1 MCKKLPTRHEMVRI
15 AISMEERG
23 FDWREWGIMNR
34 LGDAGRPIRDYILSY
49 AEDVLDMWEGRAPS
63 RGHNASEIVFIAAN
77 NVGRELY
84 KELNYPSRNRMD
96 ELLAPPTPW
105 AAEEKAAALNTWR
118 ERHSKLPR
126 MSPKLGVF
134 HYSQGHCQRKHYP
147 LFVLTLGG
155 KEMLNENDTPR
166 LDVEQIP
173 DSVEFSLAQTLFRE
187 ISLAFQDPE
196 VQEDYQRWKAER
208 NKSPI

>member
-49 AEDVLDMWEGRAPS
+49 AEDVLDRWEGRAPS

-126 MSPKLGVF
+126 MSPKLRESLEKE
-134 HYSQGHCQRKHYP
+134 YSIIHR
-147 LFVLTLGG
+147 
-155 KEMLNENDTPR
+155 DTANGNI
-166 LDVEQIP
+166 IP
-173 DSVEFSLAQTLFRE
+173 FS
-187 ISLAFQDPE
+187 SLLLE
-196 VQEDYQRWKAER
+196 VK
-208 NKSPI
+208 KC